1 MCVSFPGRVIA
12 VDAAGASVE
21 TEGRVR
27 RAATLLFPDLRAGDW
42 VLVAMGT
49 VVERLEPEQAA
60 QIREALLQ
68 AAALARVD

>member
-1 MCVSFPGRVIA
+1 MCLAFPGRVTA
-12 VDAAGASVE
+12 VDEAGAVVE

-27 RAATLLFPDLRAGDW
+27 RAATLLHPEVTVGDW

-60 QIREALLQ
+60 EIRAALLR
-68 AAALARVD
+68 AVALDGAD